1 MLVVTDALWLH
12 YPVFFLADGT
22 AVRPPASHPLSTV
35 VPNAESRFSSSTQ
48 VEGISYSYL
57 SIQDA
62 ALLSEMMLAAFGE
75 APAAIVS
82 SLPVI
87 ERVVSYHLAAMSGD
101 AKLVDFGDSHSKSG
115 FAVATLK
122 AASLSRIALNDASLP
137 LKMTSCQ
144 ARRFNA
150 AVYGSFV
157 TVSHSNMCYPVTTQ
171 CTLIFRSS
179 EPVFATHPVRESTLS
194 PGPSPQRSHL
204 LALSS

>member
-1 MLVVTDALWLH
+1 VLVVTDALWLH

-137 LKMTSCQ
+137 LKMTACQ

-157 TVSHSNMCYPVTTQ
+157 TVSHSNMLPSYYPVHSDLQ
-171 CTLIFRSS
+171 ISS

>member
-48 VEGISYSYL
+48 VEGISYSY
-57 SIQDA
+57 
-62 ALLSEMMLAAFGE
+62 LSEMMLAAFGE

-137 LKMTSCQ
+137 LKMTACQ

-157 TVSHSNMCYPVTTQ
+157 TVSHSNMLPSYYPVHSDLQ
-171 CTLIFRSS
+171 ISS

-204 LALSS
+204 LALNS